1 MYAMQLLRRALGL
14 AVALATTITP
24 AVHAQGWIDPIR
36 PVPPD
41 RGARIER
48 IRSTV
53 QVSVSGRVARVT
65 VEEWFRNV
73 GPTMEEGMYH
83 FPLPGEAVFS
93 SYSLWQGDQE
103 LRGEAMDAVQARTIY
118 EGIVRLKRDPALIEL
133 AGQGLIRARVFPIN
147 PGETRKITLKYTQ
160 MLDRAG
166 DAWRFRY
173 LGDRGRQ
180 SAPRSFRM
188 EVDSASRFGD
198 PYSPTH
204 QVRVQ
209 RSDGRIEVTLA
220 DGASGAG
227 GDFEL
232 LLPLARG
239 LVGLSLVTQHP
250 AGEDGYFMLLLAPG
264 AAAQTEALRRDLV
277 AVIDVSGSMSGEKIA
292 QAKLALTQL
301 IGGLRETDRFRLVA
315 FSGGVR
321 RYASGWTSATAT
333 NRSDAA
339 NWIRSLEA
347 EGGTNIAGALTEA
360 FAEAADAEALGVVVF
375 LTDGQPSVG
384 ESDPER
390 IAERAEQGRG
400 RFRVFAFGVG
410 DDVNTYL
417 LDRLTERARGTT
429 EYVRPGENI
438 ERAVGALAAK
448 VASPVLTDLSLAGSQ
463 GVELYD
469 LQPGSLPDLFAG
481 DEMVVFGRYRGAG
494 SAGGER
500 TVAVRGR
507 RNGRDEAFQ
516 TTLVDREGD
525 ARYIEQLW
533 AARKAGALSREI
545 RLRGQT
551 RELIDA
557 LKQLALRY
565 GILTEY
571 TAYLVQEPNIVARR
585 GFEERALNAPAPAP
599 RDQAGSGAVAK
610 SARQDSLSSALY
622 LDGVVVS
629 AVGAEAD
636 DVRRTRSGGNP
647 TQRVGGRL
655 FIWRDS
661 TWTDLGHGD
670 SLRVVTVAPYSDA
683 YFALLRAM
691 PDLGQAA
698 ALEPAVLVAGRRA
711 SIKIEAGG
719 KTAWRPGELDAL
731 VRDFRS

>member
-1 MYAMQLLRRALGL
+1 MQPVVRFAAL
-14 AVALATTITP
+14 AVALATTIS
-24 AVHAQGWIDPIR
+24 AAAHAQGWIDPIR
-36 PVPPD
+36 PILP
-41 RGARIER
+41 GGGGRIER
-48 IRSTV
+48 IRSAV

-65 VEEWFRNV
+65 VEEWFRNA
-73 GPTMEEGMYH
+73 GPAMEEGMYH

-103 LRGEAMDAVQARTIY
+103 LRGEAMDAGQARAIY
-118 EGIVRLKRDPALIEL
+118 EAIVRQKRDPALIEL

-166 DAWRFRY
+166 EAWRFRY

-204 QVRVQ
+204 QVRVL
-209 RSDGRIEVTLA
+209 RNGDRIEVTLA
-220 DGASGAG
+220 DRAAG
-227 GDFEL
+227 GDFEV

-239 LVGLSLVTQHP
+239 LVGLSLVTQQP

-264 AAAQTEALRRDLV
+264 AAAQAEALRRDLV

-292 QAKLALTQL
+292 QAKVALTQL
-301 IGGLRETDRFRLVA
+301 LGSLREGDRFRLVA

-321 RYASGWTSATAT
+321 RYAAGWTTAT
-333 NRSDAA
+333 GENRRDAA
-339 NWIRSLEA
+339 TWIRSLEA

-448 VASPVLTDLSLAGSQ
+448 VASPVLTDLALSASP

-469 LQPGSLPDLFAG
+469 VQPGSLPDLFAG
-481 DEMVVFGRYRGAG
+481 DEMVVFGRMRGMGNREA
-494 SAGGER
+494 SV
-500 TVAVRGR
+500 TVRGR
-507 RNGRDEAFQ
+507 RNGRQEEFRTA
-516 TTLVDREGD
+516 LPAGID

-571 TAYLVQEPNIVARR
+571 TAYLVQEPNIVVRR
-585 GFEERALNAPAPAP
+585 QLEDRVRSEPPAP
-599 RDQAGSGAVAK
+599 RPDQAGAGAVSRA
-610 SARQDSLSSALY
+610 ARERGMANAPTL
-622 LDGVVVS
+622 S
-629 AVGAEAD
+629 AVTVTALADPAEIDQMRLA
-636 DVRRTRSGGNP
+636 RSGINP

-670 SLRVVTVAPYSDA
+670 SLRVVTVAPYSEA

>member
-1 MYAMQLLRRALGL
+1 M
-14 AVALATTITP
+14 
-24 AVHAQGWIDPIR
+24 
-36 PVPPD
+36 
-41 RGARIER
+41 
-48 IRSTV
+48 
-53 QVSVSGRVARVT
+53 
-65 VEEWFRNV
+65 
-73 GPTMEEGMYH
+73 
-83 FPLPGEAVFS
+83 
-93 SYSLWQGDQE
+93 
-103 LRGEAMDAVQARTIY
+103 
-118 EGIVRLKRDPALIEL
+118 
-133 AGQGLIRARVFPIN
+133 
-147 PGETRKITLKYTQ
+147 
-160 MLDRAG
+160 
-166 DAWRFRY
+166 
-173 LGDRGRQ
+173 
-180 SAPRSFRM
+180 
-188 EVDSASRFGD
+188 
-198 PYSPTH
+198 
-204 QVRVQ
+204 
-209 RSDGRIEVTLA
+209 
-220 DGASGAG
+220 
-227 GDFEL
+227 
-232 LLPLARG
+232 
-239 LVGLSLVTQHP
+239 
-250 AGEDGYFMLLLAPG
+250 
-264 AAAQTEALRRDLV
+264 
-277 AVIDVSGSMSGEKIA
+277 
-292 QAKLALTQL
+292 
-301 IGGLRETDRFRLVA
+301 
-315 FSGGVR
+315 R
-321 RYASGWTSATAT
+321 RYASGWTNATTA
-333 NRSDAA
+333 NRGDAA
-339 NWIRSLEA
+339 TWIRSLEA

-360 FAEAADAEALGVVVF
+360 FAEPADADALGVVVF

-410 DDVNTYL
+410 DDVNTFL

-448 VASPVLTDLSLAGSQ
+448 VASPVLTDLALSASH

-469 LQPGSLPDLFAG
+469 VQPGSLPDLFAG

-494 SAGGER
+494 SGER
-500 TVAVRGR
+500 FVTVRGR
-507 RNGRDEAFQ
+507 RNGRDEQFQ

-545 RLRGQT
+545 RLRGQS

-571 TAYLVQEPNIVARR
+571 TAYLVQEPNIVVRR
-585 GFEERALNAPAPAP
+585 QFEDRIRAEPPAP
-599 RDQAGSGAVAK
+599 RPDQAGAGAVSR
-610 SARQDSLSSALY
+610 SAREQGMANAPTLA
-622 LDGVVVS
+622 
-629 AVGAEAD
+629 AATVGSVDAAELD
-636 DVRRTRSGGNP
+636 DVRRARSGINP